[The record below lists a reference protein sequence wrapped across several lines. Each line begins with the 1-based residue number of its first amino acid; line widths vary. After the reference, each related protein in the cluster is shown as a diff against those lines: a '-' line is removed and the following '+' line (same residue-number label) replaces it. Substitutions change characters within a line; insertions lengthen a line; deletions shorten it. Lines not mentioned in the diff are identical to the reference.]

1 MPVGEELKF
10 KFRYIL
16 LKNEGKQANIFR
28 RAGEDKDMIG
38 RFRSGDEIFYGEI
51 ENGRVYSNVSVS
63 GGIFELS
70 ELRVLPPS
78 SPSKIVCVG
87 LNYRDHAKELSMEI
101 PDTPVLFLKP
111 PSAVIGHGDKIIYP
125 ASSSRVDYEAEL
137 AVVIG
142 KRCKNI
148 SASKAEDVIAGYTC
162 FNDLTARDL
171 QQKDGQWTRAKSFDT
186 FAAFG
191 PYLVSSDEFDVS
203 DAQISCRVNGET
215 RQESSTSN
223 LIFDI
228 PYLIE
233 FISEIMT
240 LEVGDVIT
248 TGTPPGVGELQRGDT
263 VEVEI
268 QGIGIL
274 RNEVI

>member
-1 MPVGEELKF
+1 
-10 KFRYIL
+10 
-16 LKNEGKQANIFR
+16 
-28 RAGEDKDMIG
+28 MIG
-38 RFRSGDEIFYGEI
+38 RFRSGDNVFYGEI
-51 ENGRVYSNVSVS
+51 EDGRVYPS
-63 GGIFELS
+63 GGASAGTFELS

-78 SPSKIVCVG
+78 FPSKIVCIG
-87 LNYRDHAKELSMEI
+87 LNYKDHAEELFMEV
-101 PDTPVLFLKP
+101 PEAPVLFLKP
-111 PSAVIGHGDKIIYP
+111 PSSVIGHGDKIIYP

-148 SASKAEDVIAGYTC
+148 SAEKAEDVIAGYTC
-162 FNDLTARDL
+162 FNDVTARDL

-191 PYLVSSDEFDVS
+191 PYIVSTEEIDISDVNI
-203 DAQISCRVNGET
+203 ACRVNGET
-215 RQESSTSN
+215 RQASSTSN

-233 FISEIMT
+233 FITEIMT
-240 LEVGDVIT
+240 LEVGDVIA
-248 TGTPPGVGELQRGDT
+248 TGTPPGVGELHRGDT

-268 QGIGIL
+268 QEIGTL
-274 RNEVI
+274 RNEVV

>member
-1 MPVGEELKF
+1 
-10 KFRYIL
+10 
-16 LKNEGKQANIFR
+16 
-28 RAGEDKDMIG
+28 MIG
-38 RFRSGDEIFYGEI
+38 KFRSGDEIFYGEI
-51 ENGRVYSNVSVS
+51 ENGRVYPQGVIHA
-63 GGIFELS
+63 GTFELS

-87 LNYRDHAKELSMEI
+87 LNYQDHAKELFMEI
-101 PDTPVLFLKP
+101 PETPVLFLKP
-111 PSAVIGHGDKIIYP
+111 PSAVIGHEDKIIYP

-148 SASKAEDVIAGYTC
+148 SAEKAEAVIAGYTC
-162 FNDLTARDL
+162 FNDVTARDL
-171 QQKDGQWTRAKSFDT
+171 QKKDGHWTRAKSFDT

-191 PYLVSSDEFDVS
+191 PYLACPDELDVA
-203 DAQISCRVNGET
+203 DAKISCRLNGET

-233 FISEIMT
+233 FITEIMT
-240 LEVGDVIT
+240 LEVGDVIA
-248 TGTPPGVGELQRGDT
+248 TGTPSGVGEMQRGDT

-268 QGIGIL
+268 KGIGIL
-274 RNEVI
+274 RNEVV

>member
-1 MPVGEELKF
+1 
-10 KFRYIL
+10 
-16 LKNEGKQANIFR
+16 
-28 RAGEDKDMIG
+28 MIG
-38 RFRSGDEIFYGEI
+38 KFRSGDEIFYGEI
-51 ENGRVYSNVSVS
+51 ENERVYPQ
-63 GGIFELS
+63 GGIHAGIFELS
-70 ELRVLPPS
+70 ELRILPPA
-78 SPSKIVCVG
+78 SPSKIICIG
-87 LNYRDHAKELSMEI
+87 LNYRDHARELSMEI

-111 PSAVIGHGDKIIYP
+111 PSAVIGHEDKIIYP

-148 SASKAEDVIAGYTC
+148 SAEKAEDVIAGYTC

-191 PYLVSSDEFDVS
+191 PYLASPDELDVT
-203 DAQISCRVNGET
+203 DAKIACRVNGKT
-215 RQESSTSN
+215 KQASSTSN
-223 LIFDI
+223 FIFDI

-233 FISEIMT
+233 FITEIMT

-248 TGTPPGVGELQRGDT
+248 TGTPSGVGELQRGDT

-274 RNEVI
+274 RNEVV

>member
-1 MPVGEELKF
+1 
-10 KFRYIL
+10 
-16 LKNEGKQANIFR
+16 
-28 RAGEDKDMIG
+28 MIG
-38 RFRSGDEIFYGEI
+38 RFRSGDNVFYGEI
-51 ENGRVYSNVSVS
+51 EDGRVYSNEGVSA
-63 GGIFELS
+63 GTFELS

-78 SPSKIVCVG
+78 FPSKIVCVG
-87 LNYRDHAKELSMEI
+87 LNYKDHADELSMEV

-125 ASSSRVDYEAEL
+125 PSSSRVDYEAEL

-148 SASKAEDVIAGYTC
+148 SAEKAEDVIAGYTC
-162 FNDLTARDL
+162 FNDVTARDL

-191 PYLVSSDEFDVS
+191 PYIVSTDEIDVS
-203 DAQISCRVNGET
+203 DLKISCRVNGET
-215 RQESSTSN
+215 RQESRTSN

-228 PYLIE
+228 PFLIE
-233 FISEIMT
+233 FITEIMT
-240 LEVGDVIT
+240 LEVGDVIA

-268 QGIGIL
+268 QGIGTL
-274 RNEVI
+274 RNEVV